1 MRMSQ
6 LNMPQLIVGIVI
18 CLIAALMFLFVEGNY
33 VTAGVITILI
43 IGLATIATS
52 RRK

>member
-1 MRMSQ
+1 MRSSQ
-6 LNMPQLIVGIVI
+6 LKMPQLIVGIVI
-18 CLIAALMFLFVEGNY
+18 CLTAALMFLFIEGNY

-43 IGLATIATS
+43 LGLATIANS